1 MMEPLVEEEER
12 VLKEF
17 EFDSGK
23 LVGEL
28 GQDFEGL
35 GALLDTIQ
43 RMGAEIQ
50 GSLAPGEKQVL
61 NFFYMPV
68 LPGAFSRTYQLKVGD
83 LNLESISL
91 KGEAFFPMITVNLP
105 WNIKGNEKYEKPPKQ
120 LGKPLQEYTGRNK
133 SVVGKNTESPDV
145 EILKSQTLMTPTL
158 NTQALATQTPKTL
171 TMTTQNLK
179 TQNQKPHLLGSGIVP
194 DNQVQVEMV
203 KMLMEKAA
211 LELQQE
217 LTSHLPKNRF
227 PDKQLCQSLL
237 KVELPEYVLDMG
249 SVLKGCTERRTLEIT
264 NPGQIYLSFQMG
276 VSVLQDT
283 GFSVHVDQVKG
294 LPPRYTMN
302 FDVSFESARWPQGD
316 VDVLLP
322 IKVAEGL
329 TYNIRLHATVLE
341 LSLNVSKSTL
351 EFSDILIGQ
360 CQLETVRLYNWFQV
374 PCKWSITA
382 IKPVMKKNQHKYM
395 TPDGR
400 QKQLAVEHEPCPF
413 KVTPSEGTLDAGSW
427 QDLQIQFAPKEERS
441 YENEL
446 TLKISGSCNP
456 LKLHLSGQGLEPRLE
471 FSPPA
476 LEMGW
481 VLVDSDGVEA
491 TVVVKNP
498 CSFPIEFYSLDFD
511 EQYPEE
517 EKILRMAVGSEY
529 QKNFVMPPRAVGGTL
544 PPELLEDYEA
554 QKRPKAQRAELKAMA
569 EAEATAEAEAEA
581 EAMGKAAPAHHRAVP
596 LYPEPMVKATGNPI
610 SRAVMRHLGIDPS
623 SERREA
629 RQQKGIVVVVHGP
642 PRAGKTEIAAAL
654 CRYYDGACLSIDTV
668 VKEAIANDGSQAGLC
683 ARDLCTKAAMELKR
697 RNQISAGKKP
707 QLTAQTKNK
716 QASEE
721 KINENAKG
729 KNTLAQKKKEPASK
743 PKFTVSTA
751 PAPQQ
756 LNITSS
762 CGEELNCLSCVLPED
777 VLVDILCERLK
788 CKDCYKGVVFDG
800 LESLFAS
807 SLESSLLCVLKAV
820 KNRRHIFIVN
830 LHQDYASWKA
840 KEEAEIQREKAQR
853 EKEELQREFA
863 LQRNI
868 ERVSQMDEDEYDA
881 LPEEEKAEVDK
892 ILLEWNRMRREREL
906 AQKLEEKAKAL
917 EEEERQKKEKKG
929 ISLEKQPA
937 KPEKGKTKA
946 PEKKETKIP
955 EKGET
960 KIPEDLS
967 EMENLI
973 LRFQIYESSQQNV
986 TQVFSYWDRV
996 QGTVKLPVIQKGN
1009 NSQSSAENKGQKT
1022 NKPQE
1027 KVEKKPEQKTE
1038 DHGSLQSSQPET
1050 QSNVAEGAV
1059 RDEHVGVPC
1068 LDIPVT
1074 DPKAMFREIMNSG
1087 RLPTGDQMLRHLGLH
1102 PEGPPLPLAAILS
1115 IVDYPEERLSS
1126 AEHVEPFTTDSPED
1140 AAMEDNLAK
1149 APDVKGSSAEG
1160 QPKTGEAASRDNCSK
1175 ENQISSQRIESPWDS
1190 STARPKSTLKSAST
1204 PTEYLRLKRYRWIV
1218 PAHGEVELKVHF
1230 SAKKPGKF
1238 EQTLRFELVE
1248 TKRQYELPCSGT
1260 GLYPSI
1266 SQDPRLVF
1274 PQWRET
1280 MEADEI
1286 IFKEYIEST
1295 KQFHF
1300 GPLLCGK
1307 SREWYKAQNCP
1318 GNSEKITILNNS
1330 PMDVEVQF
1338 SFENDGEAETFL
1350 LDPPS
1355 MTLKA
1360 EEKQELTIWAYPT
1373 SPGFLEDKLI
1383 CCIGKNPDPVVFS
1396 LCCHGVHVKLEISPL
1411 ELSFDRLL
1419 LHRTA
1424 SRTLVLKNDTLLP
1437 MAWQFSGLDDLVEDF
1452 SLSQENGI
1460 IDPRSEFEVTLNFKA
1475 RQIGSIEKTLR
1486 LEVSDT
1492 ENILGIVQAE
1502 NIEVSAE
1509 VYDVSLSIDMPE
1521 GPDGSLEF
1529 GTLHV
1534 LDKVKRALHL
1544 KKKGVNNTNYSV
1556 PSIHLSGCK
1565 YESVRRA
1572 AWRCGLKEVE
1582 EDDEWTVLWTDSTV
1596 TLDSFRKM
1604 KRFQKINHFPG
1615 MMELGR
1621 KDLLARNLNRMLRLF
1636 PEEYNFF
1643 PRTWCLPADYGEF
1656 RAYRSMRK
1664 TRTFICKPGNSCQGR
1679 GIFIT
1684 HHLEEI
1690 KHREHMICQ
1699 QYISEPFLI
1708 DGFKFDMRIYVLV
1721 TSCDPLR
1728 IFVHKEGLV
1737 RFATMKY
1744 IARSTR
1750 NLGDICMHLTNYA
1763 INRHNA
1769 NFVRDDAVGS
1779 KRKLSTLNAW
1789 MAEHSYDTSKLWADI
1804 DDIVIKTLIS
1814 AHSVLKHHYQR
1825 YFSNHTTGCA
1835 CFEILGFDILLDR
1848 RLKPWL
1854 LEVNRSPSLG
1864 TDSQVDREVKDALL
1878 CDTFNLINVHA
1889 CDKKRVLEEDKRQ
1902 VEERLLQPN
1911 QTLHESR
1918 RRKQIRQAAWL
1929 AQAETYEN
1937 EHLGGFRR
1945 IYPAP
1950 GTEKYEPFF
1959 QQSRSLFQGTAAS
1972 KAREEH
1978 VRHQLEE
1985 MRLEKEKLE
1994 AATRKKKR
2002 IHNKSTAPTTHLTH
2016 KGTEAWDRKVKCM
2029 RYNSMQPQNIV
2040 EHEEKRR
2047 GNALLQREKLIQ
2059 KLGITEQLSRL
2070 LPTADTQRSC
2080 ALPSQLRFPWDVT
2093 GDDNTRDF
2101 MMLFSFLGLPAQP
2114 LGHSIIRSRRA
2125 QALRRLIPGPDRTM
2139 QPLCVRGQSVPYH
2152 VWHEGPQELGR
2163 GWLQG
2168 QAAGTAV
2175 TQPCAHTKGL
2185 QLRDQQ
2191 RPGNST
2197 QAEGC
2202 AAGSLSSSDEG
2213 SCPPA
2218 SPASPE
2224 QATGDGILIREVVQ
2238 ELPITTAVHGQR
2250 RLTPCV
2256 SVSKT
2261 GIC

>member
-1 MMEPLVEEEER
+1 ME
-12 VLKEF
+12 
-17 EFDSGK
+17 
-23 LVGEL
+23 
-28 GQDFEGL
+28 
-35 GALLDTIQ
+35 AW
-43 RMGAEIQ
+43 
-50 GSLAPGEKQVL
+50 
-61 NFFYMPV
+61 
-68 LPGAFSRTYQLKVGD
+68 
-83 LNLESISL
+83 NLE
-91 KGEAFFPMITVNLP
+91 
-105 WNIKGNEKYEKPPKQ
+105 
-120 LGKPLQEYTGRNK
+120 
-133 SVVGKNTESPDV
+133 
-145 EILKSQTLMTPTL
+145 
-158 NTQALATQTPKTL
+158 
-171 TMTTQNLK
+171 
-179 TQNQKPHLLGSGIVP
+179 
-194 DNQVQVEMV
+194 
-203 KMLMEKAA
+203 
-211 LELQQE
+211 
-217 LTSHLPKNRF
+217 
-227 PDKQLCQSLL
+227 
-237 KVELPEYVLDMG
+237 
-249 SVLKGCTERRTLEIT
+249 
-264 NPGQIYLSFQMG
+264 
-276 VSVLQDT
+276 
-283 GFSVHVDQVKG
+283 
-294 LPPRYTMN
+294 
-302 FDVSFESARWPQGD
+302 
-316 VDVLLP
+316 
-322 IKVAEGL
+322 
-329 TYNIRLHATVLE
+329 
-341 LSLNVSKSTL
+341 
-351 EFSDILIGQ
+351 
-360 CQLETVRLYNWFQV
+360 
-374 PCKWSITA
+374 
-382 IKPVMKKNQHKYM
+382 
-395 TPDGR
+395 
-400 QKQLAVEHEPCPF
+400 PF
-413 KVTPSEGTLDAGSW
+413 MSW
-427 QDLQIQFAPKEERS
+427 I
-441 YENEL
+441 
-446 TLKISGSCNP
+446 
-456 LKLHLSGQGLEPRLE
+456 
-471 FSPPA
+471 
-476 LEMGW
+476 
-481 VLVDSDGVEA
+481 
-491 TVVVKNP
+491 
-498 CSFPIEFYSLDFD
+498 
-511 EQYPEE
+511 
-517 EKILRMAVGSEY
+517 
-529 QKNFVMPPRAVGGTL
+529 
-544 PPELLEDYEA
+544 
-554 QKRPKAQRAELKAMA
+554 
-569 EAEATAEAEAEA
+569 
-581 EAMGKAAPAHHRAVP
+581 
-596 LYPEPMVKATGNPI
+596 
-610 SRAVMRHLGIDPS
+610 
-623 SERREA
+623 
-629 RQQKGIVVVVHGP
+629 
-642 PRAGKTEIAAAL
+642 
-654 CRYYDGACLSIDTV
+654 
-668 VKEAIANDGSQAGLC
+668 
-683 ARDLCTKAAMELKR
+683 
-697 RNQISAGKKP
+697 
-707 QLTAQTKNK
+707 
-716 QASEE
+716 
-721 KINENAKG
+721 
-729 KNTLAQKKKEPASK
+729 
-743 PKFTVSTA
+743 
-751 PAPQQ
+751 
-756 LNITSS
+756 
-762 CGEELNCLSCVLPED
+762 
-777 VLVDILCERLK
+777 
-788 CKDCYKGVVFDG
+788 
-800 LESLFAS
+800 
-807 SLESSLLCVLKAV
+807 
-820 KNRRHIFIVN
+820 
-830 LHQDYASWKA
+830 
-840 KEEAEIQREKAQR
+840 
-853 EKEELQREFA
+853 
-863 LQRNI
+863 
-868 ERVSQMDEDEYDA
+868 
-881 LPEEEKAEVDK
+881 
-892 ILLEWNRMRREREL
+892 
-906 AQKLEEKAKAL
+906 
-917 EEEERQKKEKKG
+917 
-929 ISLEKQPA
+929 
-937 KPEKGKTKA
+937 
-946 PEKKETKIP
+946 
-955 EKGET
+955 
-960 KIPEDLS
+960 
-967 EMENLI
+967 
-973 LRFQIYESSQQNV
+973 
-986 TQVFSYWDRV
+986 
-996 QGTVKLPVIQKGN
+996 
-1009 NSQSSAENKGQKT
+1009 
-1022 NKPQE
+1022 
-1027 KVEKKPEQKTE
+1027 
-1038 DHGSLQSSQPET
+1038 
-1050 QSNVAEGAV
+1050 
-1059 RDEHVGVPC
+1059 
-1068 LDIPVT
+1068 
-1074 DPKAMFREIMNSG
+1074 
-1087 RLPTGDQMLRHLGLH
+1087 
-1102 PEGPPLPLAAILS
+1102 
-1115 IVDYPEERLSS
+1115 
-1126 AEHVEPFTTDSPED
+1126 
-1140 AAMEDNLAK
+1140 
-1149 APDVKGSSAEG
+1149 
-1160 QPKTGEAASRDNCSK
+1160 
-1175 ENQISSQRIESPWDS
+1175 
-1190 STARPKSTLKSAST
+1190 
-1204 PTEYLRLKRYRWIV
+1204 
-1218 PAHGEVELKVHF
+1218 
-1230 SAKKPGKF
+1230 
-1238 EQTLRFELVE
+1238 
-1248 TKRQYELPCSGT
+1248 
-1260 GLYPSI
+1260 
-1266 SQDPRLVF
+1266 
-1274 PQWRET
+1274 
-1280 MEADEI
+1280 
-1286 IFKEYIEST
+1286 
-1295 KQFHF
+1295 
-1300 GPLLCGK
+1300 
-1307 SREWYKAQNCP
+1307 
-1318 GNSEKITILNNS
+1318 
-1330 PMDVEVQF
+1330 
-1338 SFENDGEAETFL
+1338 
-1350 LDPPS
+1350 
-1355 MTLKA
+1355 
-1360 EEKQELTIWAYPT
+1360 
-1373 SPGFLEDKLI
+1373 
-1383 CCIGKNPDPVVFS
+1383 
-1396 LCCHGVHVKLEISPL
+1396 
-1411 ELSFDRLL
+1411 
-1419 LHRTA
+1419 
-1424 SRTLVLKNDTLLP
+1424 
-1437 MAWQFSGLDDLVEDF
+1437 
-1452 SLSQENGI
+1452 
-1460 IDPRSEFEVTLNFKA
+1460 
-1475 RQIGSIEKTLR
+1475 
-1486 LEVSDT
+1486 
-1492 ENILGIVQAE
+1492 
-1502 NIEVSAE
+1502 
-1509 VYDVSLSIDMPE
+1509 
-1521 GPDGSLEF
+1521 
-1529 GTLHV
+1529 
-1534 LDKVKRALHL
+1534 
-1544 KKKGVNNTNYSV
+1544 SV

-1835 CFEILGFDILLDR
+1835 CFEILGFDILLGR

-2002 IHNKSTAPTTHLTH
+2002 IHNKSTAPTTHSPTKAPRH
-2016 KGTEAWDRKVKCM
+2016 GIERCFSAKVKCM